1 MFATNFCYSVIAETL
16 ERRPT
21 VTRDYR
27 KQAEWRKKNTA
38 YIAVTLNNNTDAD
51 IISYIEE
58 KVSKGETK
66 QGVIKRSLRS
76 TMEAEGYKEN
86 EEEG

>member
-1 MFATNFCYSVIAETL
+1 M
-16 ERRPT
+16 
-21 VTRDYR
+21 TRDYR

-51 IISYIEE
+51 IISYIED
-58 KVSKGETK
+58 KVSEGETK

-76 TMEAEGYKEN
+76 TMEQEGYKRED
-86 EEEG
+86 EKD

>member
-1 MFATNFCYSVIAETL
+1 M
-16 ERRPT
+16 
-21 VTRDYR
+21 TRDQKKR
-27 KQAEWRKKNTA
+27 REWDSLNTVL
-38 YIAVTLNNNTDAD
+38 IGVRLMRTTDAD
-51 IISYIEE
+51 IISYIEN
-58 KVSKGETK
+58 KVSEGETK